1 VVADGSVISQISTPI
16 ITEFQL
22 LEINIG
28 YWGFAIRRH
37 TQVYIQPLYKGH
49 LVCLKQNPL
58 LV

>member
-1 VVADGSVISQISTPI
+1 MVADGSVICQISTPI

-28 YWGFAIRRH
+28 YWGFAIRRY

>member
-1 VVADGSVISQISTPI
+1 MVAVGTVISHISTPI
-16 ITEFQL
+16 IAEFQL
-22 LEINIG
+22 LEINVG
-28 YWGFAIRRH
+28 YWVFAMRGY

>member
-1 VVADGSVISQISTPI
+1 MVADGAVICQISSPI

-22 LEINIG
+22 LEINMG
-28 YWGFAIRRH
+28 YWGFAIRGH